1 LDPASRRR
9 NRKRNEQNERSDPDE
24 NEGPFKDILENLVEI
39 KEAVKRYIGH
49 EMQERIE
56 ERKKPR
62 HTPEFDQVIQPCD
75 PSQG

>member
-39 KEAVKRYIGH
+39 KEAVKRDIGH
-49 EMQERIE
+49 EMQER
-56 ERKKPR
+56 KK
-62 HTPEFDQVIQPCD
+62 
-75 PSQG
+75 

>member
-62 HTPEFDQVIQPCD
+62 HTPEFDQVIQPYD